1 MTGKE
6 NRCPKCGDS
15 CSPGAQFCGS
25 CGYRFDEKGTRDLAR
40 KVQETVRSAESA
52 ARTAESAVRTA
63 TQVRDLVITPPAE
76 WKVVVGDRLPEAVA
90 AKATAAVQ
98 EKAADLV
105 AEKAKEGLERVIF
118 TTAKSPDTPAPA
130 MPSPEPAGE
139 RCTSCGASLRSGVK
153 FCGSCGAKNV
163 PTVKKEPAKPAVAP
177 GEDQCAAC
185 GALLRPGVKFCG
197 SCGSAVT
204 TPVKAIPLT
213 GQCAACG
220 AVLKPGAKFCGSCG
234 AKVPIP

>member
-25 CGYRFDEKGTRDLAR
+25 CGYRFDEKSSGDLAR

-63 TQVRDLVITPPAE
+63 TKVRDLVITPPVE
-76 WKVVVGDRLPEAVA
+76 WKVVVGDRLPEALA

-98 EKAADLV
+98 GKAADLV

-118 TTAKSPDTPAPA
+118 TTAKSIDTPAPA
-130 MPSPEPAGE
+130 LPSPEPAGE
-139 RCTSCGASLRSGVK
+139 RCTSCGASLRPGVK

-163 PTVKKEPAKPAVAP
+163 PPVKKEPAKPALAP
-177 GEDQCAAC
+177 GAEQCAAC
-185 GALLRPGVKFCG
+185 GALLRTGVKFCG

-220 AVLKPGAKFCGSCG
+220 AVLKPGIKFCGSCG